1 MRRLIV
7 AFGFAATLAVG
18 AMPALAQEPDPV
30 VVAARMDAQR
40 AAMAKLARLDGE
52 WRGEAWVMNR
62 TGVRRTF
69 VQAERVGNML
79 DGTIK
84 VVEGRGF
91 EDETMT
97 FNAFATI
104 TYDPDKQTY
113 SMRTN
118 TWGYQSDVPLEATED
133 GFIWTL
139 QAGPNG
145 LVRYTAVIKD
155 GTWVESGEFVPTGG
169 KGMKFMEMTLRRLG
183 DSKWPA
189 AGALGPK

>member
-7 AFGFAATLAVG
+7 ALSFAAALAAG
-18 AMPALAQEPDPV
+18 APVLAQEPDPA

-40 AAMAKLARLDGE
+40 TAMAKLARLDGE
-52 WRGEAWVMNR
+52 WRGEAWVANR
-62 TGVRRTF
+62 SGVRRTF
-69 VQAERVGNML
+69 VQAERVGGML

-91 EDETMT
+91 EDGNLT

-104 TYDPDKQTY
+104 SYDPDKKTY

-139 QAGPNG
+139 PAGPG
-145 LVRYTAVIKD
+145 GQVRYTAVIKD
-155 GTWVESGEFVPTGG
+155 GTWVEYGEYVPTGG
-169 KGMKFMEMTLRRLG
+169 KGMKFMEMTLKRLG
-183 DSKWPA
+183 DTKWPA
-189 AGALGPK
+189 DGALGPK

>member
-7 AFGFAATLAVG
+7 ALSFAAALAAGSPV
-18 AMPALAQEPDPV
+18 LAQEPDPA

-40 AAMAKLARLDGE
+40 AAMAKLSRLDGE
-52 WRGEAWVMNR
+52 WRGEAWVANR
-62 TGVRRTF
+62 AGVRRTF
-69 VQAERVGNML
+69 VQAERVGGML

-91 EDETMT
+91 EDGKMT

-104 TYDPDKQTY
+104 SYDPDKKTY

-139 QAGPNG
+139 PAGPG
-145 LVRYTAVIKD
+145 GQVRYTAVIKD
-155 GTWVESGEFVPTGG
+155 GTWVEYGEYVPTGG
-169 KGMKFMEMTLRRLG
+169 KGMKFMEMTLERLG
-183 DSKWPA
+183 DTKWPVE
-189 AGALGPK
+189 GALGPK

>member
-1 MRRLIV
+1 MRRLII
-7 AFGFAATLAVG
+7 AFGFAATLAIGG
-18 AMPALAQEPDPV
+18 AAPSLAQEPDPA

-52 WRGEAWVMNR
+52 WRGEAWVVNR

-69 VQAERVGNML
+69 VQAERAGNML
-79 DGTIK
+79 DGTVK

-91 EDETMT
+91 EDGNLT

-104 TYDPDKQTY
+104 TYDPDKKTY

-118 TWGYQSDVPLEATED
+118 TWGYQSDVPLEATAD

-145 LVRYTAVIKD
+145 QVRYTAVIKD
-155 GTWVESGEFVPTGG
+155 GVWVESGE
-169 KGMKFMEMTLRRLG
+169 
-183 DSKWPA
+183 
-189 AGALGPK
+189 